1 MRIRYSSSIDDIAA
15 FNVFHMKQSG
25 QICKVRLLTL
35 LFMPCML
42 LILSLP
48 SILMGDWKFLWPL
61 IIIWGLVSLFILKMT
76 GHKRIKKQAT
86 KIYQKSRQTRFPGE
100 SELEISE
107 DYIIERSEQSE
118 SKRKFLC
125 IEKIG
130 LAADYAFIYIGPVQ
144 AIIIPKLK
152 VLEGDFD
159 EFVAELT
166 RKTMQRK
173 EGDETKE
180 KVEEDI
186 QIITDPRQL
195 HYEDRNF
202 GNHSRLGI
210 ASFVIPLFV
219 IFLDALAFIFSM
231 VLGIVSGRGFSEESS
246 FMIFALVVM
255 VGAMADLIGLILG
268 IAGACQKNRKKIF
281 AVLGI
286 IINSA
291 LLLALICLMIISNI
305 S

>member
-1 MRIRYSSSIDDIAA
+1 M
-15 FNVFHMKQSG
+15 F
-25 QICKVRLLTL
+25 
-35 LFMPCML
+35 

-48 SILMGDWKFLWPL
+48 SILIGDWTFLLPL
-61 IIIWGLVSLFILKMT
+61 IIIWGLFSLFILKMT
-76 GHKRIKKQAT
+76 GRKRIVRQVT
-86 KIYQKSRQTRFPGE
+86 KIYKKSRQTRFPGE

-107 DYIIERSEQSE
+107 DYIIERSKQSE
-118 SKRKFLC
+118 CKRSIQS

-130 LAADYAFIYIGPVQ
+130 LAADYAFIYIGPLQ

-159 EFVAELT
+159 EFVAELN
-166 RKTMQRK
+166 RKTNQRK
-173 EGDETKE
+173 ESDEKE

-195 HYEDRNF
+195 HYEDHNF
-202 GNHSRLGI
+202 SNHSRLGI

-255 VGAMADLIGLILG
+255 LGAMANLIGLILG